1 MTETEIRNQVV
12 TVAKKY
18 LGCNESDGSHKKII
32 DIYNAHRPLAR
43 GYAVKYTDAWCA
55 TFVSAV
61 SVLCGLTDIMPT
73 ECSCSKMIQ
82 LYKNLGRWQEADDY
96 VPKLGDIIM
105 YDWGDTGSGD
115 NTGAPDHVGIVA
127 YISSNTMKIIEGNI
141 SDAVNYR
148 TLSVNGK
155 YIRGYC
161 LPDFASKTNV
171 EVKEEVKVEK
181 EEVKTEVKTEVK
193 ENKTEVK
200 TDVKEI
206 RCKDSAKNFLT
217 TLAGTY
223 KVTGAKMNVRHG
235 AGTGKQIMVTIPKG
249 TIVKSYG
256 YYTQWL
262 GRNWLVIQFTYNGV
276 KYTGFAS
283 DKNLKK

>member
-1 MTETEIRNQVV
+1 MTETELRNLVV
-12 TVAKKY
+12 NTAKKY
-18 LGCNESDGSHKKII
+18 LGCKESDGSHKKII
-32 DIYNAHRPLAR
+32 DTYNAHRPLAR

-55 TFVSAV
+55 TFVSTVA
-61 SVLCGLTDIMPT
+61 VLCGLTDIMPT

-82 LYKNLGRWQEADDY
+82 LYKNKGRWIEADDY
-96 VPKLGDIIM
+96 TPKLGDVVM
-105 YDWGDTGSGD
+105 YDWGDSGKGD
-115 NTGAPDHVGIVA
+115 NVGSPDHVGIVA
-127 YISSNTMKIIEGNI
+127 YISGNTMKIIEGNI
-141 SDAVNYR
+141 SNAVNYR
-148 TLSVNGK
+148 TLSVNAR

-161 LPDFASKTNV
+161 VPDFASKTEV
-171 EVKEEVKVEK
+171 EVKEELKVEK
-181 EEVKTEVKTEVK
+181 EEVKTEVKED
-193 ENKTEVK
+193 KTEVK
-200 TDVKEI
+200 TEV

-235 AGTGKQIMVTIPKG
+235 AGTTKQIMVTIPKG
-249 TIVKSYG
+249 TNVRCFG
-256 YYTQWL
+256 YYTQRM